1 MGNQSDLDEAQ
12 DRLKSG
18 TRLTRWGGRL
28 GRQSPFGSDKVK
40 SMGQCVPLFP
50 IIYTHLHIIN

>member
-18 TRLTRWGGRL
+18 IRLTRWGGWV
-28 GRQSPFGSDKVK
+28 GRQSPLCQAK
-40 SMGQCVPLFP
+40 
-50 IIYTHLHIIN
+50 